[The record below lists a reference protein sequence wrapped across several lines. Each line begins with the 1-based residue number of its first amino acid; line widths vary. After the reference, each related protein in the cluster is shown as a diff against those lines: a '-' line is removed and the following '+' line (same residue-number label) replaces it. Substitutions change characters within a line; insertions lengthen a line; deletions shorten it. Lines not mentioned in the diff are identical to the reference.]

1 MNQSQKLFA
10 AISAAAAA
18 AYVYVIFPRVF
29 HRPDRSFLMGRH

>member
-18 AYVYVIFPRVF
+18 AYVYVVF
-29 HRPDRSFLMGRH
+29 RGCFTGRTAVF